1 MLLKNRD
8 MIRQC
13 ESVIYANRSFLHLNL
28 LPSGKLAASKFK
40 SKIFILYYDGVWF
53 ASKLQTRKG
62 NAEIPSSACK
72 IALLD
77 SEGFLIYRNEEEAEY
92 VFKSLPLTGEG
103 RFYCFVFVEGR
114 IEIAIADRRQCPQW
128 LRFSMSAV
136 AGSCQFLAMSFI
148 SLIREF
154 DAEAADGIEAFWFGK
169 KQESG
174 GPKPKEAS
182 DISKIREKS

>member
-40 SKIFILYYDGVWF
+40 SKIFILYHDGVWF
-53 ASKLQTRKG
+53 ASKIQTRKS
-62 NAEIPSSACK
+62 NAENPSSGFR

-103 RFYCFVFVEGR
+103 RFYCFVYVEGK

-128 LRFSMSAV
+128 IRYSTSAG
-136 AGSCQFLAMSFI
+136 ARSCQFLAMSFI
-148 SLIREF
+148 SLIRGF
-154 DAEAADGIEAFWFGK
+154 DKEAADGIEAFWFGK
-169 KQESG
+169 KEESG
-174 GPKPKEAS
+174 EPKQEEAS
-182 DISKIREKS
+182 DVSQIQEKS

>member
-40 SKIFILYYDGVWF
+40 SKIFILYQDGVWF

-62 NAEIPSSACK
+62 NAEIPSSGCK

-77 SEGFLIYRNEEEAEY
+77 SEGCLIYRDEKEAEY
-92 VFKSLPLTGEG
+92 VSKSLPLTGEG
-103 RFYCFVFVEGR
+103 RFYCFVYVEGR

-128 LRFSMSAV
+128 LRFSMSSG

-169 KQESG
+169 KEESG
-174 GPKPKEAS
+174 EPKQKEAS
-182 DISKIREKS
+182 DMSQIQEKS